1 MKQSEQMNQE
11 ESTFLSMCSSY
22 DRDLLMDKADMT
34 LEDFERILYLNVA
47 LGYME
52 YVQLL
57 NERYEDFSIRLS
69 DKIKEEGGV
78 LEKSPEYYFDEQTDI
93 CQKWIDDFC
102 DQLSEDKQAHYRE
115 KLMGGI
121 KKPAGR

>member
-1 MKQSEQMNQE
+1 
-11 ESTFLSMCSSY
+11 MCSSH

-121 KKPAGR
+121 KKHAGR